1 MPCGHRV
8 ALLSICAVLISVLCV
23 SVGATTTSNP
33 GTILQGPNV
42 YAGLYIKWPK
52 LARSKVAAYL
62 TNKNAGS
69 IAPANKMFAGAV
81 TDGQAQIA
89 YEILNWLEVNVY
101 NVNCG
106 NTIDNSGTSTYLEND
121 AALWPWNQYINKNGL
136 VSPTYVPE
144 TTLSTQSCG
153 VEGGTYNTG
162 EQQSGP
168 AGKLTVG
175 SAGIQD
181 TYDYIFL
188 AYQVS
193 AQSSSGVANYKMR
206 RTLCLSVNDISRL
219 TTWGAYRY
227 GWTSADNGGGV
238 QFICDPAGQLGPG
251 FVWFGLPNARNCQCG
266 DPWMEPS
273 STKTESKLGS
283 YGLWV
288 SIILG
293 VAFAVSL
300 CVNCYAVPKSFV
312 QVGLS
317 AKIPTTDPNASGFV
331 QRAVD
336 NHAFKMKM

>member
-33 GTILQGPNV
+33 GTTLQGPNV

-52 LARSKVAAYL
+52 TARSKVADYL
-62 TNKNAGS
+62 TNKNDGTN
-69 IAPANKMFAGAV
+69 APANNMFAGAV

-121 AALWPWNQYINKNGL
+121 AALWPWNQYINNRGI
-136 VSPTYVPE
+136 VSPTYVNKD
-144 TTLSTQSCG
+144 LSTTSCG
-153 VEGGTYNTG
+153 MEGGGYGTNV
-162 EQQSGP
+162 QQSGP
-168 AGKLTVG
+168 AGKLIVG
-175 SAGIQD
+175 SAGVQD

-193 AQSSSGVANYKMR
+193 AQSNPGVANYKIR

-300 CVNCYAVPKSFV
+300 CVNCYAVPRSFV
-312 QVGLS
+312 QRQGPPGDSV
-317 AKIPTTDPNASGFV
+317 IDPNKVFV